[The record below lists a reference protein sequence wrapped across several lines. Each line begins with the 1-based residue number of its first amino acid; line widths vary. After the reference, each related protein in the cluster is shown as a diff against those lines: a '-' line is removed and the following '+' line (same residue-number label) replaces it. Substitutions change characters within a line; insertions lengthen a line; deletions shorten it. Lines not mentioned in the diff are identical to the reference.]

1 MPPKTKTQSRLDA
14 DVAARTALLERAR
27 IVLPTLTSD
36 GKTDREIHEAVL
48 HHMQPTLDLRGKSD
62 AYVRSYFDTMAPHP
76 TMPRL
81 EQPKKP
87 PASASRIAPKQDA
100 QDYVDDNDVAA
111 ILAGKLPA
119 SMGPQPRLDAIDA
132 DDVHGILDAKRLA
145 PPRVFDPEWT
155 QPLDTSLQAA
165 AAARTTPAAQ
175 PPRADAGGNH
185 DVHDILEGRHTVAP
199 QRVFA
204 PSPWTQPLASS
215 RSKPRADAS
224 SSSAYRAPWRSPL
237 SSSKVR

>member
-1 MPPKTKTQSRLDA
+1 MPPKTKPQTRLDA
-14 DVAARTALLERAR
+14 EVAARTALLERAR
-27 IVLPTLTSD
+27 IVLPTLAAD
-36 GKTDREIHEAVL
+36 AKTDREIHEAVL

-62 AYVRSYFDTMAPHP
+62 TYVRSYFDAMAPQLG
-76 TMPRL
+76 MPRL

-87 PASASRIAPKQDA
+87 GAGASKQDA

-175 PPRADAGGNH
+175 PQRVDAGGNH
-185 DVHDILEGRHTVAP
+185 DVHAILEGRHTAAP

-224 SSSAYRAPWRSPL
+224 SSSAYRTPWRSPL
-237 SSSKVR
+237 SSSKPR

>member
-1 MPPKTKTQSRLDA
+1 
-14 DVAARTALLERAR
+14 
-27 IVLPTLTSD
+27 
-36 GKTDREIHEAVL
+36 
-48 HHMQPTLDLRGKSD
+48 
-62 AYVRSYFDTMAPHP
+62 
-76 TMPRL
+76 MPRL
-81 EQPKKP
+81 EQPTKP

-155 QPLDTSLQAA
+155 QPLDASTQAPVAVHTAPAA
-165 AAARTTPAAQ
+165 A
-175 PPRADAGGNH
+175 PPRVDAGGSH
-185 DVHDILEGRHTVAP
+185 DVHAILEGRHAAAP
-199 QRVFA
+199 QRVYV

-237 SSSKVR
+237 NASKQR